1 MKINIKD
8 IPASIWFLA
17 AVSLALAFISKDQYL
32 LTLFAFA
39 GIYVIAVSGLDLLFG
54 YSGQISMGH
63 AAYYAIGAYTS
74 ALLSTKLGVPVFLSM
89 IAAMVVSGIFGIIVA
104 FPAAK
109 LVRHFLSLLT
119 IAFGQMVYIFAC
131 KAKAVTNAMA
141 GVKRIPK
148 LNLFGFEFRSN
159 LSCAILIL
167 VLCVLFL
174 IVKQRI
180 VHSSSGRA
188 LMAIRENVVAADG
201 MEINI
206 KKYKIMAFAIS
217 AVYTGMAGAL
227 YAHIV
232 SYISPESFQSSQSQL
247 LMTMLLFGGMGNL
260 AGPIIG
266 AVIVTILNET
276 LQGFSS
282 YRMLIYGFIILASVL
297 YMPKG
302 LYGIVEKIKGLFGR
316 RVKADADN

>member
-1 MKINIKD
+1 M
-8 IPASIWFLA
+8 
-17 AVSLALAFISKDQYL
+17 
-32 LTLFAFA
+32 
-39 GIYVIAVSGLDLLFG
+39 
-54 YSGQISMGH
+54 
-63 AAYYAIGAYTS
+63 
-74 ALLSTKLGVPVFLSM
+74 
-89 IAAMVVSGIFGIIVA
+89 
-104 FPAAK
+104 
-109 LVRHFLSLLT
+109 
-119 IAFGQMVYIFAC
+119 
-131 KAKAVTNAMA
+131 
-141 GVKRIPK
+141 
-148 LNLFGFEFRSN
+148 
-159 LSCAILIL
+159 
-167 VLCVLFL
+167 
-174 IVKQRI
+174 
-180 VHSSSGRA
+180 
-188 LMAIRENVVAADG
+188 
-201 MEINI
+201 

>member
-1 MKINIKD
+1 MLDRLKKI
-8 IPASIWFLA
+8 PGSIWGFLA
-17 AVSLALAFISKDQYL
+17 VVLILGCISKNQYL
-32 LTLFAFA
+32 LTLFSFA
-39 GIYVIAVSGLDLLFG
+39 GIYVIAVSGLDILFG
-54 YSGQISMGH
+54 YTGQISMGH

-74 ALLSTKLGVPVFLSM
+74 SLLSTKLGVPVFLSM
-89 IAAMVVSGIFGIIVA
+89 VAAMIMSGIFGIIVA

-131 KAKAVTNAMA
+131 KAKPVTNAMA

-148 LNLFGFEFRSN
+148 LELFGFEFRSN
-159 LSCAILIL
+159 ISCAILVL
-167 VLCVLFL
+167 TLCVIFL

-180 VHSSSGRA
+180 VHTSTGRA
-188 LMAIRENVVAADG
+188 FLAIRENVVAADG
-201 MEINI
+201 MGINI
-206 KKYKIMAFAIS
+206 KKYKVMAFAIS

-260 AGPIIG
+260 AGPITG
-266 AVIVTILNET
+266 AVIVTILNES

-282 YRMLIYGFIILASVL
+282 YRMLIYGILILASVL

-302 LYGIVEKIKGLFGR
+302 LYGCVDKIKETLKR
-316 RVKADADN
+316 H

>member
-1 MKINIKD
+1 MKLNLKQ
-8 IPASIWFLA
+8 IPGPVWMLLA
-17 AVSLALAFISKDQYL
+17 AVFVLAFISRDQYL

-89 IAAMVVSGIFGIIVA
+89 IAAMVVAGIFGVLVA

-159 LSCAILIL
+159 LSCAILVC
-167 VLCVLFL
+167 VLCLVFL
-174 IVKQRI
+174 R
-180 VHSSSGRA
+180 
-188 LMAIRENVVAADG
+188 LCC
-201 MEINI
+201 
-206 KKYKIMAFAIS
+206 
-217 AVYTGMAGAL
+217 
-227 YAHIV
+227 
-232 SYISPESFQSSQSQL
+232 
-247 LMTMLLFGGMGNL
+247 
-260 AGPIIG
+260 
-266 AVIVTILNET
+266 
-276 LQGFSS
+276 
-282 YRMLIYGFIILASVL
+282 
-297 YMPKG
+297 
-302 LYGIVEKIKGLFGR
+302 
-316 RVKADADN
+316 

>member
-8 IPASIWFLA
+8 IPVSIWFLA

-131 KAKAVTNAMA
+131 KAKAVTKA
-141 GVKRIPK
+141 
-148 LNLFGFEFRSN
+148 
-159 LSCAILIL
+159 
-167 VLCVLFL
+167 
-174 IVKQRI
+174 
-180 VHSSSGRA
+180 
-188 LMAIRENVVAADG
+188 
-201 MEINI
+201 
-206 KKYKIMAFAIS
+206 
-217 AVYTGMAGAL
+217 
-227 YAHIV
+227 
-232 SYISPESFQSSQSQL
+232 ESVRF
-247 LMTMLLFGGMGNL
+247 
-260 AGPIIG
+260 
-266 AVIVTILNET
+266 
-276 LQGFSS
+276 
-282 YRMLIYGFIILASVL
+282 
-297 YMPKG
+297 
-302 LYGIVEKIKGLFGR
+302 
-316 RVKADADN
+316 

>member
-8 IPASIWFLA
+8 IPVSIWFLA

-74 ALLSTKLGVPVFLSM
+74 ALLSTKLGVP
-89 IAAMVVSGIFGIIVA
+89 
-104 FPAAK
+104 
-109 LVRHFLSLLT
+109 VRHFLSLLT

-201 MEINI
+201 MGINI

-217 AVYTGMAGAL
+217 AVWPGPCMP
-227 YAHIV
+227 
-232 SYISPESFQSSQSQL
+232 IS
-247 LMTMLLFGGMGNL
+247 
-260 AGPIIG
+260 
-266 AVIVTILNET
+266 
-276 LQGFSS
+276 
-282 YRMLIYGFIILASVL
+282 
-297 YMPKG
+297 
-302 LYGIVEKIKGLFGR
+302 
-316 RVKADADN
+316 

>member
-1 MKINIKD
+1 
-8 IPASIWFLA
+8 
-17 AVSLALAFISKDQYL
+17 
-32 LTLFAFA
+32 
-39 GIYVIAVSGLDLLFG
+39 
-54 YSGQISMGH
+54 
-63 AAYYAIGAYTS
+63 
-74 ALLSTKLGVPVFLSM
+74 
-89 IAAMVVSGIFGIIVA
+89 
-104 FPAAK
+104 
-109 LVRHFLSLLT
+109 
-119 IAFGQMVYIFAC
+119 MVYIFAC

-201 MEINI
+201 MGINI

-260 AGPIIG
+260 ARPHYRSCDCYHTERDASGLFQLQDADLWFHNSG
-266 AVIVTILNET
+266 FCAVYAERTVRYC
-276 LQGFSS
+276 G
-282 YRMLIYGFIILASVL
+282 
-297 YMPKG
+297 
-302 LYGIVEKIKGLFGR
+302 KIKDYLEEG
-316 RVKADADN
+316 

>member
-1 MKINIKD
+1 ME
-8 IPASIWFLA
+8 L
-17 AVSLALAFISKDQYL
+17 
-32 LTLFAFA
+32 
-39 GIYVIAVSGLDLLFG
+39 YV
-54 YSGQISMGH
+54 H
-63 AAYYAIGAYTS
+63 
-74 ALLSTKLGVPVFLSM
+74 
-89 IAAMVVSGIFGIIVA
+89 
-104 FPAAK
+104 
-109 LVRHFLSLLT
+109 LSL
-119 IAFGQMVYIFAC
+119 IHIF
-131 KAKAVTNAMA
+131 
-141 GVKRIPK
+141 
-148 LNLFGFEFRSN
+148 
-159 LSCAILIL
+159 
-167 VLCVLFL
+167 
-174 IVKQRI
+174 
-180 VHSSSGRA
+180 
-188 LMAIRENVVAADG
+188 
-201 MEINI
+201 

>member
-1 MKINIKD
+1 
-8 IPASIWFLA
+8 
-17 AVSLALAFISKDQYL
+17 
-32 LTLFAFA
+32 
-39 GIYVIAVSGLDLLFG
+39 
-54 YSGQISMGH
+54 
-63 AAYYAIGAYTS
+63 
-74 ALLSTKLGVPVFLSM
+74 
-89 IAAMVVSGIFGIIVA
+89 MVVSGIFGIIVA

-201 MEINI
+201 MGINI